1 MNIEAPRISTFEWP
15 AGGTLAP
22 WVSAFVGVEIAGR
35 GPIPLAIAPHDAW
48 MLTVQLGRGADGAEA
63 KRSLGRNTTL
73 TGVRRWTGAFHGA
86 GECVTLFAM
95 LTPQGVVELLQSRR
109 LEASPRIRAALHELL
124 DERFTIALEDEI
136 VGAAGLQGKVIA
148 FARALE
154 RRAERPRRQDRAA
167 LRAATAAAM
176 LARQPAA
183 AVDEAAAGVHVS
195 RRQLE
200 RDFVRWLGTTP
211 RHWSRVA
218 RVRALPLRV
227 QAGEGLADA
236 AAALGFADQAHM
248 SNVVKQL
255 TGLPP
260 SRYVNAGATPLG
272 AAFRRATRGGV
283 VYL

>member
-1 MNIEAPRISTFEWP
+1 MDAAAPRIATVELP
-15 AGGTLAP
+15 ASGSLSRCVRAL
-22 WVSAFVGVEIAGR
+22 VGAEIAGC

-48 MLTVQLGRGADGAEA
+48 MLTVQFGRGSEGAEA

-109 LEASPRIRAALHELL
+109 LEASPRIRAALHEVL
-124 DERFTIALEDEI
+124 DERFTVALEDEI
-136 VGAAGLQGKVIA
+136 VGAAGLQDKVIA

-167 LRAATAAAM
+167 LRAATAAAL
-176 LARQPAA
+176 LARQPEATVEA
-183 AVDEAAAGVHVS
+183 AAAGVHVS

-200 RDFVRWLGTTP
+200 RDFARWLGTTP
-211 RHWSRVA
+211 RHWSRVV
-218 RVRALPLRV
+218 RVRALPQRV

-236 AAALGFADQAHM
+236 AAALGFADQAHL
-248 SNVVKQL
+248 SNVVRQL

-272 AAFRRATRGGV
+272 AAFRRATRGSV